1 MNFYPAGSRRSRAS
15 IVKVMLLCSLSL
27 LSIPA
32 LGVIQAGGASAG
44 EEFKVTT
51 VFLVRHAEKD
61 TAPPGN
67 PPLSEPGRKRAEA
80 LARALRDSGIKAIF
94 TSHLLRTQQTAEPVG
109 KLLGLVPGSIPLKMD
124 PANPRRVSDESIR
137 EVVDKVHAHAGG
149 AVLVV
154 GHSDTVPE
162 VIRMLGG
169 SEAPSIDEKQ
179 FDDLFVVT
187 VYEKGKAKVARLKY
201 GTND

>member
-1 MNFYPAGSRRSRAS
+1 MNFYPAGSQRPRVSVVR
-15 IVKVMLLCSLSL
+15 VMLLRSLLL

-44 EEFKVTT
+44 EDFKVTT

-61 TAPPGN
+61 TVPPGN
-67 PPLSEPGRKRAEA
+67 PPLSEAGRRRAEA
-80 LARALRDSGIKAIF
+80 LARTLKDSGVKAIF
-94 TSHLLRTQQTAEPVG
+94 TSHLLRTQQTAEPIG
-109 KLLGLVPGSIPLKMD
+109 KLLKLTPAPIQLRVD
-124 PANPRRVSDESIR
+124 PQEPKRVSNDSIR
-137 EVVDKVHAHAGG
+137 EIVDKVHAHAGG

-169 SEAPSIDEKQ
+169 DEVPSIDERQ

-187 VYEKGKAKVARLKY
+187 VYEKGKARVARLKY
-201 GTND
+201 GPND